1 MEKHPQQD
9 IFSPNKKN
17 DEVRAEASYLGI
29 YAEGYKS
36 MSAFTENDVLKKLGL
51 TKIDDKELRELIKPD
66 HLKYVT
72 KMIGLKT

>member
-1 MEKHPQQD
+1 MEKNPPQD
-9 IFSPNKKN
+9 ILSPNKRN
-17 DEVRAEASYLGI
+17 DEVRPEASYLGI

-36 MSAFTENDVLKKLGL
+36 MSGFTENDVLKKLGL

>member
-1 MEKHPQQD
+1 
-9 IFSPNKKN
+9 
-17 DEVRAEASYLGI
+17 
-29 YAEGYKS
+29 